1 MKEKLISEIMK
12 EMLPSLDNE
21 QLKKLKDTLE
31 VHFYNVSIISRKE
44 TAIEKEEL
52 DYLAVF
58 LSAKRIEGCSE
69 KTLLYYKSTIQQ
81 MLESVGKSVCTI
93 VTEDLRSYLAEY
105 QCKKEASKVTI
116 DNIRRIFSSFFA
128 WLEDEDYII
137 KSPVRRIHRIKD
149 QFILE

>member
-81 MLESVGKSVCTI
+81 MLESVGKSVCTEYSCA
-93 VTEDLRSYLAEY
+93 VTPQIRQTGNRLSGNAGTAYASLLA
-105 QCKKEASKVTI
+105 
-116 DNIRRIFSSFFA
+116 
-128 WLEDEDYII
+128 
-137 KSPVRRIHRIKD
+137 
-149 QFILE
+149 